1 MRLCLELLIYLTLL
15 DISSATCLLNQEQF
29 HILRCVTS
37 VIEGSFAR
45 ESPLF
50 VSTPTSRPRFYQ
62 RALNGDSLSSNE
74 HSLVDAVLEHINQ
87 KTCWSLLTVRPDT
100 SIEDDDMSYKY
111 NSYLIFL
118 WSETDGDNVLESLE
132 IQLQNTEDYTN
143 PLNSRGRFIVFVT
156 VTDVQNPQ
164 SLARNISELLWN
176 NYRIMNVL
184 IMVRNDHVTQSDT
197 NSQCSYCV
205 IEFYTWFPYESGKCG
220 QVDTVVLL
228 DKWILGENQ
237 STNRALFPEKVPT
250 NLHKCPIKIYAN
262 EYEPHIMSECKT
274 EAHGNVTCRLRGA
287 EMEYIY
293 LVGEAMNLTL
303 SFLKLSTKDIT
314 GQYLEG
320 IDFVLDGKADV
331 IMGSC
336 PLHPFIT
343 AFLEPTVPYIYTAIK
358 WYVPCAGKLPRMGNI
373 LGVFDTV
380 VWLAIVIVSIF
391 TAIVFWST
399 ARLSS
404 HSSTNETNA
413 YKFLHNDFYTVWSIL
428 LGQSVNKLPVTS
440 KVRYTFFLFVCF
452 CFAMNTVFQTLFI
465 SYLVEPGYEKQI
477 ESFDE
482 MKDSGI
488 LFAKHPSVD
497 SISFLVSDDD
507 IQKVRSPV
515 VICSEYKECMLRL
528 IQKRDVITVTIKSYA
543 EYIDSIAGTHVNGK
557 KSLCSIQENIGSI
570 SLAMYLAK
578 GNPLLDKFNVYI
590 RRSLEGGLGQKYMS
604 ELAWNGSL
612 SQRSKQEFDNENGDR
627 YFIFTTFHLKI
638 GFSLLL
644 CGYVLSS
651 AVFVCEL
658 SSKRFITRSYH
669 HE

>member
-287 EMEYIY
+287 E
-293 LVGEAMNLTL
+293 
-303 SFLKLSTKDIT
+303 
-314 GQYLEG
+314 
-320 IDFVLDGKADV
+320 
-331 IMGSC
+331 
-336 PLHPFIT
+336 
-343 AFLEPTVPYIYTAIK
+343 
-358 WYVPCAGKLPRMGNI
+358 
-373 LGVFDTV
+373 
-380 VWLAIVIVSIF
+380 IF
-391 TAIVFWST
+391 C
-399 ARLSS
+399 R
-404 HSSTNETNA
+404 
-413 YKFLHNDFYTVWSIL
+413 
-428 LGQSVNKLPVTS
+428 
-440 KVRYTFFLFVCF
+440 
-452 CFAMNTVFQTLFI
+452 
-465 SYLVEPGYEKQI
+465 
-477 ESFDE
+477 
-482 MKDSGI
+482 
-488 LFAKHPSVD
+488 
-497 SISFLVSDDD
+497 
-507 IQKVRSPV
+507 
-515 VICSEYKECMLRL
+515 
-528 IQKRDVITVTIKSYA
+528 
-543 EYIDSIAGTHVNGK
+543 
-557 KSLCSIQENIGSI
+557 
-570 SLAMYLAK
+570 
-578 GNPLLDKFNVYI
+578 
-590 RRSLEGGLGQKYMS
+590 
-604 ELAWNGSL
+604 
-612 SQRSKQEFDNENGDR
+612 
-627 YFIFTTFHLKI
+627 
-638 GFSLLL
+638 
-644 CGYVLSS
+644 
-651 AVFVCEL
+651 
-658 SSKRFITRSYH
+658 
-669 HE
+669 